1 WLVGLASCPLV
12 WALGTYAAVLPRLG
26 GTLLLGLLAAL
37 AATRLGDGRWLLAT
51 VLVLPGVQA
60 TTADDSVRQLLLTF
74 GGVAVFTAWP
84 TLVPSRLRDDG
95 WAWRAA
101 ALAAPPWM
109 PSLLATWDHLW
120 DRRAIGLV
128 PVPLAGVVGR
138 GAHPGRARLCPHPPP

>member
-101 ALAAPPWM
+101 ALAAPPWV
-109 PSLLATWDHLW
+109 PSLLAPWDHLW
-120 DRRAIGLV
+120 AHHAIGLG
-128 PVPLAGVVGR
+128 PIPLAVVVGCV
-138 GAHPGRARLCPHPPP
+138 AQRARAAWRRG